1 MGSAYDLLQTF
12 ISGPIHPILHADEDP
27 HVMLV
32 GGRGLGTRYENELKE
47 PWFFTLDASQPLPDC
62 LDGSKNE
69 IDGNVRRRPALI
81 KTEGKSKA
89 RVLLSRYEYFRF
101 QITKL

>member
-1 MGSAYDLLQTF
+1 MLL
-12 ISGPIHPILHADEDP
+12 
-27 HVMLV
+27 

-62 LDGSKNE
+62 LNGSKNE

-81 KTEGKSKA
+81 KTEGKKKNSQ
-89 RVLLSRYEYFRF
+89 SSPFEIYECFRF

>member
-1 MGSAYDLLQTF
+1 MLL
-12 ISGPIHPILHADEDP
+12 
-27 HVMLV
+27 

-47 PWFFTLDASQPLPDC
+47 PWFFTLDASKPLSDC
-62 LDGSKNE
+62 LTGSKNE

-81 KTEGKSKA
+81 KTEGKKKNSQ
-89 RVLLSRYEYFRF
+89 SSPFEIYECFRF